1 METKIIS
8 INDVQK
14 NMESIR
20 EAAKMLRNGQLVA
33 IPTETVYGLAANGLD
48 EVAVKALYD
57 AKERPYYKAFSLQ
70 VADVNMVKDIAARVP
85 DMALKL
91 FERFCPGPI
100 TIVLPRK
107 SNIPKRVTGGK
118 STVGIRI
125 PDNEIALAVL
135 REAGVPLAVPSANIS
150 AHPSPTS
157 AKMNMDRLRRYIPFP
172 QDWIIPAS
180 DRNMQISMIAAE
192 RIMWPLPTTKR
203 WRHFIILPDKKASWL
218 PLKAP
223 MPLPR

>member
-8 INDVQK
+8 VNDVQK
-14 NMESIR
+14 HMDSIR
-20 EAAKMLRNGQLVA
+20 EAATMLRNGQLVA

-48 EVAVKALYD
+48 EVAVKSLYD

-70 VADVNMVKDIAARVP
+70 VADVAMVKDIAARLLPARSCAAARVP
-85 DMALKL
+85 AMALKL
-91 FERFCPGPI
+91 FEIFCPGPN

-107 SNIPKRVTGGK
+107 TSIPKRVTGGK

-135 REAGVPLAVPSANIS
+135 REVGVPLAVPSANIS

-157 AKMNMDRLRRYIPFP
+157 AKMVYDDMKGLIPLILDGGP
-172 QDWIIPAS
+172 CNLGIESTIVDCTGDEPMIIRHGA
-180 DRNMQISMIAAE
+180 ISE
-192 RIMWPLPTTKR
+192 KEIMECVSGEK
-203 WRHFIILPDKKASWL
+203 
-218 PLKAP
+218 
-223 MPLPR
+223 

>member
-8 INDVQK
+8 VNDVK
-14 NMESIR
+14 KDMGAIK
-20 EAAKMLRNGQLVA
+20 EAAKMLREGQLVA

-48 EVAVKALYD
+48 EVAVRSLYD

-70 VADVNMVKDIAARVP
+70 VADVAMVQDIAARVP
-85 DMALKL
+85 DMALRL

-107 SNIPKRVTGGK
+107 KSIPKGVTGGK
-118 STVGIRI
+118 ATVGIRI

-157 AKMNMDRLRRYIPFP
+157 AQMVYDDMKGRIPLILDGGTCNLGIESTIVDCTGEEPMIIRHGAISEREVMDCV
-172 QDWIIPAS
+172 
-180 DRNMQISMIAAE
+180 
-192 RIMWPLPTTKR
+192 KG
-203 WRHFIILPDKKASWL
+203 
-218 PLKAP
+218 
-223 MPLPR
+223 

>member
-8 INDVQK
+8 IANVEQD
-14 NMESIR
+14 M
-20 EAAKMLRNGQLVA
+20 AAIKKGAEMLRRGELVA

-48 EVAVKALYD
+48 EAVVKALYD

-70 VADVNMVKDIAARVP
+70 VADVAMVREIAARIP

-91 FERFCPGPI
+91 FEKFCPGPI

-107 SNIPKRVTGGK
+107 SSIPKRVTGGK
-118 STVGIRI
+118 NTVGIRI
-125 PDNEIALAVL
+125 PANEIALAVL

-157 AKMNMDRLRRYIPFP
+157 AQMVYDDMQGRIPLILDGGP
-172 QDWIIPAS
+172 CNLGIESTIVDCTGDEPVIIRHGAIREEEIMKCAEAS
-180 DRNMQISMIAAE
+180 VKEQAE
-192 RIMWPLPTTKR
+192 R
-203 WRHFIILPDKKASWL
+203 
-218 PLKAP
+218 
-223 MPLPR
+223 

>member
-8 INDVQK
+8 INNVAEQQEAIK
-14 NMESIR
+14 
-20 EAAKMLRNGQLVA
+20 EAAAMLRQGQLVA

-70 VADVNMVKDIAARVP
+70 VADVDMVQDIAARVP

-107 SNIPKRVTGGK
+107 STIPKRVTGGK
-118 STVGIRI
+118 NTVGIRI
-125 PDNEIALAVL
+125 PDNEVALAVL
-135 REAGVPLAVPSANIS
+135 KEAGVPLAVPSANIS
-150 AHPSPTS
+150 AHPSPTT
-157 AKMNMDRLRRYIPFP
+157 AQMVYDDMKGLIPLILDGGP
-172 QDWIIPAS
+172 CNLGIESTIVDCTGDEPVIIRHGA
-180 DRNMQISMIAAE
+180 ISE
-192 RIMWPLPTTKR
+192 KEIMACA
-203 WRHFIILPDKKASWL
+203 DA
-218 PLKAP
+218 
-223 MPLPR
+223 

>member
-8 INDVQK
+8 VNDVK
-14 NMESIR
+14 KDMGAIK
-20 EAAKMLRNGQLVA
+20 EAAKMLREGQLVA

-48 EVAVKALYD
+48 EVAVRSLYD

-70 VADVNMVKDIAARVP
+70 VADVAMVQDIAARVS
-85 DMALKL
+85 DMALRL

-107 SNIPKRVTGGK
+107 KSIPKGVTGGK
-118 STVGIRI
+118 ATVGIRI

-157 AKMNMDRLRRYIPFP
+157 AQMVYDDMKGRIPLILDGGTCNLGIESTIVDCTGEEPMIIRHGAISEREVMDCV
-172 QDWIIPAS
+172 
-180 DRNMQISMIAAE
+180 
-192 RIMWPLPTTKR
+192 KG
-203 WRHFIILPDKKASWL
+203 
-218 PLKAP
+218 
-223 MPLPR
+223 

>member
-8 INDVQK
+8 VNDVK
-14 NMESIR
+14 NDMGAIK
-20 EAAKMLRNGQLVA
+20 EAAKMLREGQLVA

-48 EVAVKALYD
+48 EVAVRSLYD

-70 VADVNMVKDIAARVP
+70 VADVAMVQDIAARVS
-85 DMALKL
+85 DMALRL

-107 SNIPKRVTGGK
+107 KSIPKGVTGGK
-118 STVGIRI
+118 ATVGIRI

-157 AKMNMDRLRRYIPFP
+157 AQMVYDDMKGRIPLILDGGTCNLGIESTIVDCTGEEPMIIRHGAISEREVMDCV
-172 QDWIIPAS
+172 
-180 DRNMQISMIAAE
+180 
-192 RIMWPLPTTKR
+192 KG
-203 WRHFIILPDKKASWL
+203 
-218 PLKAP
+218 
-223 MPLPR
+223 

>member
-14 NMESIR
+14 NMDSIR
-20 EAAKMLRNGQLVA
+20 EAATMLRNGQLVA

-48 EVAVKALYD
+48 EVAVKSLYD
-57 AKERPYYKAFSLQ
+57 AKDRPYYKAFSLQ

-157 AKMNMDRLRRYIPFP
+157 AKMVYDDMKGLIPLILDGGP
-172 QDWIIPAS
+172 CNLGIESTIVDCTGDEPMIIRHGA
-180 DRNMQISMIAAE
+180 ISE
-192 RIMWPLPTTKR
+192 KEIMECVSGEK
-203 WRHFIILPDKKASWL
+203 
-218 PLKAP
+218 
-223 MPLPR
+223 